1 MEKTICQLHRPMTMV
16 CHDFIC
22 TFLHHQN
29 FRILP
34 SRTGLGLHKPTTTK
48 SSNSV
53 RSVKL
58 QSVPKLDLFGTYSSY
73 SSYYFIFVTHIFLL
87 FPSSFSSD
95 RCLACLPSFSL
106 ILLLGRLHFATM
118 SGFSGQRRWT
128 HANRASSGR
137 HGANMCLAKHS
148 LHLDCLDGSSD
159 TMTTISPRNVDMIYV
174 K

>member
-29 FRILP
+29 VRILP

-58 QSVPKLDLFGTYSSY
+58 QSLPKLDLFGTFSSY

-106 ILLLGRLHFATM
+106 ILLLYSVGCISLPCLGSR
-118 SGFSGQRRWT
+118 
-128 HANRASSGR
+128 ANVGGPTQTELR
-137 HGANMCLAKHS
+137 
-148 LHLDCLDGSSD
+148 
-159 TMTTISPRNVDMIYV
+159 VDVMEPTCA
-174 K
+174 